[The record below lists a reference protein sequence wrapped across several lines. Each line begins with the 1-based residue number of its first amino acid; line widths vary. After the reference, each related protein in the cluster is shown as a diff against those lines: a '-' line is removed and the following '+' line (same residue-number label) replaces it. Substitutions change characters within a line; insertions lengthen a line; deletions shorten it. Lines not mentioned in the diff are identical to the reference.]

1 MHVLVS
7 GARGLIGSTLV
18 PLLQK
23 TGHRVTR
30 LVRAPSPA
38 STDTVPWDPAAG
50 WIEVGKLEGVEGVVH
65 LSGEPILGR
74 WTTAKKQ
81 RVRDSRVGST
91 RLLAESLAAL
101 KTRPRVLVCASA
113 SGYYGDRGDEILS
126 EDSAPGTG
134 FLADL
139 CRDWEAAATP
149 ATDAGI
155 RVAHVRTGFSLAPN
169 GGLLGPMLL
178 PFQLGLGGPL
188 GDGRAWWSWIAIE
201 DLGQAF
207 RFALERDDVRGAVNA
222 VAPAPVTNAEFTRTL
237 GRVLERPTK
246 LRVPPIALR
255 MLFGDEATREAM
267 LVSARLA
274 PARLQA
280 AGFRFG
286 FPELEAALRHEL
298 EKPGR
303 RS

>member
-1 MHVLVS
+1 MHVLVA
-7 GARGLIGSTLV
+7 GARGLIGTTLV
-18 PLLQK
+18 PLLQ
-23 TGHRVTR
+23 TAGHRVTR
-30 LVRAPSPA
+30 LVRAPAPA
-38 STDTVPWDPAAG
+38 GADAVPWDPAAG
-50 WIEVGKLEGVEGVVH
+50 WIEVGRLEGVEGVVH

-74 WTTAKKQ
+74 WTAEKKR

-101 KTRPRVLVCASA
+101 KTRPRALVCASA
-113 SGYYGDRGDEILS
+113 SGYYGDRGDEILN
-126 EDSAPGTG
+126 EDATPGTG

-149 ATDAGI
+149 AADAGI
-155 RVAHVRTGFSLAPN
+155 RVVHVRTGLALAPN

-178 PFQLGLGGPL
+178 PFQLGLGGPV

-201 DLGQAF
+201 DLAQVF
-207 RFALERDDVRGAVNA
+207 RFALERDDVRGALNA

-246 LRVPPIALR
+246 LRVPSFALR
-255 MLFGDEATREAM
+255 MLFGAEATREAM
-267 LVSARLA
+267 LVSARLV

-280 AGFRFG
+280 AGFRFA
-286 FPELEAALRHEL
+286 FPELEPALRHEL
-298 EKPGR
+298 AKPGQGA
-303 RS
+303 